1 VTLKVH
7 TEENDQREV
16 TMTVEVAEE
25 RVESA
30 MRQKARQLAREV
42 NIPGFRRGKAP
53 YQVIVRRIGR
63 DVLRSEAIE
72 EMVGKLFEEA
82 LDQSELEQE
91 ALFARPSLDDMDEEP
106 LVLKFTL
113 PLQPVATFGDYRSL
127 RREIEPV
134 VITEEAVDEA
144 LERIRARLA
153 EVEEVERPTEAGDVV
168 TIGGI
173 GRLQPKPVEADET
186 AVEGDDP
193 ETAESEAEI
202 LFDQDRLN
210 IILDSEKT
218 FPNTPFVDN
227 LLGLNVGDDAT
238 FIFTFPEDYDD
249 EELAGREAQIEV
261 SVLKVQRRD
270 LPELDDELAQKENEE
285 TLADLRE
292 KLRQDL
298 QQEAEEAAKNELIE
312 YMVDELRKEAILAY
326 PPAAVAEEVEN
337 SVESIKQQATRSGWE
352 WADFL
357 MIRGE
362 TEDSLREAIH
372 DAAVERVEK
381 RIVFMELLSQ
391 EKIRITAEDIDA
403 ALDEQLSKYEDERL
417 REGMREYFLQG
428 EGISN
433 LTAELINDKLHE
445 RIEAILT
452 GTAPDL
458 SELEVIPLEDEEDE
472 EE

>member
-1 VTLKVH
+1 
-7 TEENDQREV
+7 
-16 TMTVEVAEE
+16 
-25 RVESA
+25 
-30 MRQKARQLAREV
+30 
-42 NIPGFRRGKAP
+42 
-53 YQVIVRRIGR
+53 
-63 DVLRSEAIE
+63 
-72 EMVGKLFEEA
+72 
-82 LDQSELEQE
+82 
-91 ALFARPSLDDMDEEP
+91 
-106 LVLKFTL
+106 
-113 PLQPVATFGDYRSL
+113 
-127 RREIEPV
+127 
-134 VITEEAVDEA
+134 
-144 LERIRARLA
+144 
-153 EVEEVERPTEAGDVV
+153 VV

-186 AVEGDDP
+186 AVEDDDP
-193 ETAESEAEI
+193 ETAESEVEI
-202 LFDQDRLN
+202 LFDRERLD

-238 FIFTFPEDYDD
+238 FIFTFPEDYED
-249 EELAGREAQIEV
+249 EELVGREAQIEV